1 MAELIYEIL
10 APGISWLEVPK
21 ADLRILCGC
30 PADAVKHLTIK
41 GKISVVTE
49 NGATFET
56 GPNAIL
62 LADNFLQN
70 GLPANMA
77 EFPVLQMFY
86 KQGQIIPNHP
96 NNKGERPVLIG
107 NAKAVQSQLQYIYC
121 GNYGLTTPEELIDC
135 GVSLEDATEM
145 MAMKMRFAFGS
156 IKPPDALLSTCIVED
171 SGWHRL
177 KDDLLVSRK
186 GVNQY
191 QFKMGLECI
200 DVDLRL
206 QNAETYPAPYK
217 LSDQWLPRDRFA
229 VWHTGEGDGWD
240 RFRPC
245 MASLLMIEGEPYLID
260 AGPNLHYTLEVLG
273 ISLSEIAGIFH
284 THSHDDHFAG
294 LTNLI
299 LSGRKIRYYSSK
311 LVRHSTFQKLSALI
325 GLPTQEIEK
334 YFDFKDLELDEWS
347 SISKFVQVKPCF
359 SPHPVDTNIFFF
371 RYEDGVK
378 TQTYAHLADIIS
390 SAVLSGM
397 KNPESKYH
405 ISENFYKKI
414 FDNYL
419 QTTDVKKIDAGGG
432 MIHGE
437 VKDFADDK
445 SRKIILAHSSSPFSQ
460 DELKIIESACT
471 VKFGSSDLRVPM
483 SKEKFLKNKAL
494 QWLQE
499 LFPTLSKG
507 ELKKLMKYPT
517 AEITR
522 GQKLLFQAHEVEYIP
537 LLLTGQVEQDGMF
550 YPVGTLLGEANA
562 LADLPLSQKIV
573 AVGPVCYL
581 PIPKN
586 PYKNLLKVH
595 KLLKKRISLLN
606 SCDYLRTFP
615 MLQYGLCNDQLQSLL
630 KKSEPISF
638 KKNQPVLIPDNAL
651 GVIESGEVQFL
662 AGNKTLK
669 VTDKSVLGLSNIL
682 GNSFFWK
689 EKTTTKC
696 QVLCLPAENL
706 FQAPGVRWFLQ
717 RTYQDYNFQLSS

>member
-1 MAELIYEIL
+1 MAEIIYEIL
-10 APGISWLEVPK
+10 APGISWLEIPK
-21 ADLRILCGC
+21 VDLRILCGC
-30 PADAVKHLTIK
+30 PADAVKHLTSK
-41 GKISVVTE
+41 GKIRLVTE

-62 LADNFLQN
+62 LADDFLQN

-96 NNKGERPVLIG
+96 NNKGERPILIG
-107 NAKAVQSQLQYIYC
+107 NANAVQSQLRYIYR
-121 GNYGLTTPEELIDC
+121 GNYGLTTPEELINC
-135 GVSLEDATEM
+135 GISLEDTAEM
-145 MAMKMRFAFGS
+145 MAMKMQFAFGK
-156 IKPPDALLSTCIVED
+156 IQPPDALLATCVVED
-171 SGWHRL
+171 AGWHSL
-177 KDDLLVSRK
+177 KNDLLVSRK

-206 QNAETYPAPYK
+206 KNSETYPAPYK

-294 LTNLI
+294 LTNLL

-334 YFDFKDLELDEWS
+334 YFDFKDLELDEWT

-371 RYEDGVK
+371 KYENGLK

-390 SAVLSGM
+390 SAVLGRM

-405 ISENFYKKI
+405 ISENFYKKT

-437 VKDFADDK
+437 VKDFVDDK
-445 SRKIILAHSSSPFSQ
+445 SRKIILAHSSTPFSQ
-460 DELKIIESACT
+460 DELKTIKSACT

-483 SKEKFLKNKAL
+483 SKEKFLKDKAL
-494 QWLQE
+494 QWLQKLLPTMSEKE
-499 LFPTLSKG
+499 LQ
-507 ELKKLMKYPT
+507 KLIVYPT
-517 AEITR
+517 VEITR
-522 GQKLLFQAHEVEYIP
+522 GQKLLFQAQEVEYIP
-537 LLLTGQVEQDGMF
+537 LLLTGQVEQNGMF

-562 LADLPLSQKIV
+562 LADLPSSQKIV
-573 AVGPVCYL
+573 SVGPVCYL

-586 PYKNLLKVH
+586 PYKNLLKAH
-595 KLLKKRISLLN
+595 KLLKKRISLLDD
-606 SCDYLRTFP
+606 CGYLRTFP
-615 MLQYGLCNDQLQSLL
+615 MLQYGLSDDQLISLL
-630 KKSEPISF
+630 KNSEQFSF
-638 KKNQPVLIPDNAL
+638 KKNQPVLLPENTL
-651 GVIESGEVQFL
+651 GILEAGEVQFL
-662 AGNKTLK
+662 AGNKSVK
-669 VTDKSVLGLSNIL
+669 VTEKTVLGLSNIL
-682 GNSFFWK
+682 NKSFTWE
-689 EKTTTKC
+689 EKTVKKC
-696 QVLCLPAENL
+696 QVFCLQAENL
-706 FQAPGVRWFLQ
+706 LQAPGVRWFLQ
-717 RTYQDYNFQLSS
+717 RAYQNYHFHLS

>member
-1 MAELIYEIL
+1 MAEIIYEIL
-10 APGISWLEVPK
+10 APGISWLEIPK
-21 ADLRILCGC
+21 VDLRILCGC
-30 PADAVKHLTIK
+30 PADAVKHLTSK
-41 GKISVVTE
+41 GKIRLVTE

-62 LADNFLQN
+62 LADDFLQN

-96 NNKGERPVLIG
+96 NNKGERPILIG
-107 NAKAVQSQLQYIYC
+107 NANAVQSQLRYIYR
-121 GNYGLTTPEELIDC
+121 GNYGLTTPEELINC
-135 GVSLEDATEM
+135 GVSLEDTAEM
-145 MAMKMRFAFGS
+145 MAMKMQFAFGK
-156 IKPPDALLSTCIVED
+156 IQPPDALLATCVVED
-171 SGWHRL
+171 AGWHSL
-177 KDDLLVSRK
+177 KNDLLVSRK

-206 QNAETYPAPYK
+206 KNSETYPAPYK

-294 LTNLI
+294 LTNLL
-299 LSGRKIRYYSSK
+299 LSGRRIRYYSSK

-334 YFDFKDLELDEWS
+334 YFDFKDLELDEWT

-371 RYEDGVK
+371 KYENGLK

-390 SAVLSGM
+390 SAVLGRM

-405 ISENFYKKI
+405 ISENFYKKT

-437 VKDFADDK
+437 VKDFVDDK
-445 SRKIILAHSSSPFSQ
+445 SRKIILAHSSTPFSQ
-460 DELKIIESACT
+460 DELKTIKSACT
-471 VKFGSSDLRVPM
+471 AKFGSSDLRVPM
-483 SKEKFLKNKAL
+483 SKEKFLKDKAL
-494 QWLQE
+494 QWLQKLLPTMSEKE
-499 LFPTLSKG
+499 LQ
-507 ELKKLMKYPT
+507 KLIVYPT
-517 AEITR
+517 VEITR
-522 GQKLLFQAHEVEYIP
+522 GQKLLFQAQEVEYIP

-562 LADLPLSQKIV
+562 LADLPSSQKIV
-573 AVGPVCYL
+573 SVGPVCYL

-586 PYKNLLKVH
+586 PYKNLLKAH

-606 SCDYLRTFP
+606 DCGYLRTFP
-615 MLQYGLCNDQLQSLL
+615 MLQYSLSDDQLISLL
-630 KKSEPISF
+630 KNSEQFSF
-638 KKNQPVLIPDNAL
+638 KKNQPVLLPENTL
-651 GVIESGEVQFL
+651 GILEAGEVQFL
-662 AGNKTLK
+662 AGNKSLK
-669 VTDKSVLGLSNIL
+669 VTEKTVLGLSNIL
-682 GNSFFWK
+682 DKSFTWE
-689 EKTTTKC
+689 EKTAKKC
-696 QVLCLPAENL
+696 QVFCLQAENL
-706 FQAPGVRWFLQ
+706 LQAPGVRWFLQ
-717 RTYQDYNFQLSS
+717 RAYQNYHFHLS

>member
-1 MAELIYEIL
+1 MAEIIYEIL
-10 APGISWLEVPK
+10 APGISWLEIPK
-21 ADLRILCGC
+21 VDLRILCGC
-30 PADAVKHLTIK
+30 PADAVKHLTSK
-41 GKISVVTE
+41 GKIRLVTE

-62 LADNFLQN
+62 LADDFLQN

-96 NNKGERPVLIG
+96 NNKGERPILIG
-107 NAKAVQSQLQYIYC
+107 NANAVQSQLRYIYR
-121 GNYGLTTPEELIDC
+121 GNYGLTTPEELINC
-135 GVSLEDATEM
+135 GISLEDTAEM
-145 MAMKMRFAFGS
+145 MAMKMQFAFGK
-156 IKPPDALLSTCIVED
+156 IQPPDALLATCVVED
-171 SGWHRL
+171 AGWHSL
-177 KDDLLVSRK
+177 KNDLLVSRK

-206 QNAETYPAPYK
+206 KNSETYPAPYK

-294 LTNLI
+294 LTNLL
-299 LSGRKIRYYSSK
+299 LSGRRIRYYSSK

-334 YFDFKDLELDEWS
+334 YFDFKDLELDEWT

-371 RYEDGVK
+371 KYENGLK

-390 SAVLSGM
+390 SAVLGRM

-405 ISENFYKKI
+405 ISENFYKKT

-437 VKDFADDK
+437 VKDFVDDK
-445 SRKIILAHSSSPFSQ
+445 SRKIILAHSSTPFSQ
-460 DELKIIESACT
+460 DELKTIKSACT

-483 SKEKFLKNKAL
+483 SKEKFLKDKAL
-494 QWLQE
+494 QWLQKLLPTMSEKE
-499 LFPTLSKG
+499 LQ
-507 ELKKLMKYPT
+507 KLIVYPT
-517 AEITR
+517 VEITR
-522 GQKLLFQAHEVEYIP
+522 GQKLLFQAQEVEYIP

-562 LADLPLSQKIV
+562 LADLPSSQKIV
-573 AVGPVCYL
+573 SVGPVCYL
-581 PIPKN
+581 PIPKT
-586 PYKNLLKVH
+586 PYKNLLKAH

-606 SCDYLRTFP
+606 DCGYLRTFP
-615 MLQYGLCNDQLQSLL
+615 MLQYGLSDDQLISLL
-630 KKSEPISF
+630 KNSEQFSF
-638 KKNQPVLIPDNAL
+638 KKNQPVLLPENTL
-651 GVIESGEVQFL
+651 GILEAGEVQFL
-662 AGNKTLK
+662 AGNKSLK
-669 VTDKSVLGLSNIL
+669 VTEKTVLGLSNIL
-682 GNSFFWK
+682 DKSFTWE
-689 EKTTTKC
+689 EKTAKKC
-696 QVLCLPAENL
+696 QVFCLQAENL
-706 FQAPGVRWFLQ
+706 LQAPGVRWFLQ
-717 RTYQDYNFQLSS
+717 RAYQNYHFHLS

>member
-1 MAELIYEIL
+1 MAEIIYEIL
-10 APGISWLEVPK
+10 APGISWLEIPK
-21 ADLRILCGC
+21 VDLRILCGC
-30 PADAVKHLTIK
+30 PADAVKHLTSK
-41 GKISVVTE
+41 GKIRLVTE

-62 LADNFLQN
+62 LADDFLQN

-96 NNKGERPVLIG
+96 NNKGERPILIG
-107 NAKAVQSQLQYIYC
+107 NANAVQSQLRYIYR
-121 GNYGLTTPEELIDC
+121 GNYGLTTPEELINC
-135 GVSLEDATEM
+135 GISLEDTAEM
-145 MAMKMRFAFGS
+145 MAMKMQFAFGK
-156 IKPPDALLSTCIVED
+156 IQPPDALLATCVVED
-171 SGWHRL
+171 AGWHSL
-177 KDDLLVSRK
+177 KNDLLVSRK

-206 QNAETYPAPYK
+206 KNSETYPAPYK

-294 LTNLI
+294 LTNLL
-299 LSGRKIRYYSSK
+299 LSGRRIRYYSSK

-334 YFDFKDLELDEWS
+334 YFDFKDLELDEWT

-371 RYEDGVK
+371 KYENGLK

-390 SAVLSGM
+390 SAVLGRM

-405 ISENFYKKI
+405 ISENFYKKT

-437 VKDFADDK
+437 VKDFVDDK
-445 SRKIILAHSSSPFSQ
+445 SRKIILAHSSTPFSQ
-460 DELKIIESACT
+460 DEIKTIKSACT

-483 SKEKFLKNKAL
+483 SKEKFLKDKAL
-494 QWLQE
+494 QWLQK
-499 LFPTLSKG
+499 LLPTLSEK
-507 ELKKLMKYPT
+507 ELQKLIVYPT
-517 AEITR
+517 VEITR
-522 GQKLLFQAHEVEYIP
+522 GQKLLFQAQEVEYIP

-562 LADLPLSQKIV
+562 LADLPSSQKIV
-573 AVGPVCYL
+573 SVGPVCYL

-586 PYKNLLKVH
+586 PYKNLLKAH

-606 SCDYLRTFP
+606 DCGYLRTFP
-615 MLQYGLCNDQLQSLL
+615 MLQYGLSDDQLISLL
-630 KKSEPISF
+630 KNSEQFSF
-638 KKNQPVLIPDNAL
+638 KKNQPVLLPENTL
-651 GVIESGEVQFL
+651 GILEAGEVQFL
-662 AGNKTLK
+662 AGNKSLK
-669 VTDKSVLGLSNIL
+669 VTEKTVLGLSNIL
-682 GNSFFWK
+682 DKSFTWE
-689 EKTTTKC
+689 EKTAKKC
-696 QVLCLPAENL
+696 QVFCLQAENL
-706 FQAPGVRWFLQ
+706 LQAPGVRWFLQ
-717 RTYQDYNFQLSS
+717 RAYQNYHFHLS